1 MYNPEN
7 LKDFDNN
14 FIKSWNETFK
24 TNHDSESIK
33 TATIFQEFGLTTDF
47 DSLPEDGLF
56 DIAKGLGCGYV
67 LVSKSEYIEHVE
79 SLIEMLKTYGNEK
92 I

>member
-1 MYNPEN
+1 MYNSEK
-7 LKDFDNN
+7 LKNFDNI

-33 TATIFQEFGLTTDF
+33 TATIFEEFGLTTDY
-47 DSLPEDGLF
+47 DSLLDDGLF

-67 LVSKSEYIEHVE
+67 PVSKSEYIEHVE
-79 SLIEMLKTYGNEK
+79 SIIEMLKTYK
-92 I
+92 